1 MKFIK
6 YIISALLLLVSLS
19 CTTTDS
25 TEHGNLSLK
34 LTDAPMPYNQFMEAN
49 VTIDK
54 IEIGNSSNPN
64 SFVTI
69 MDSSTTYNM
78 LDMINGITETLANA
92 SIPVGDYDTIR
103 LYMSSSEMVT
113 NNGESYSY
121 DMSQNGMS
129 GGSMMGASN
138 MVINNENGSI
148 DITLDHML
156 NVQLGSDNEYLLDID
171 VEHSFMLEGVSY
183 QNAGNGMMLSM
194 TGFTFTPTMRFVAMN
209 NAGTISGNIH
219 DDQGNLAGV
228 SISLMQNNETYTTTH
243 TDENGNYTFI
253 GIPQGMYTINA
264 ESDDFV
270 MSTTGNE
277 SSMGDI
283 QMMSNAIL
291 TIDFNM
297 MASN

>member
-19 CTTTDS
+19 CTTDS

-34 LTDAPMPYNQFMEAN
+34 LTDAPMPYDQFMEAN

-64 SFVTI
+64 SFVII

-103 LYMSSSEMVT
+103 LYMSSSEMVM

-129 GGSMMGASN
+129 GVSMMGSD
-138 MVINNENGSI
+138 MMINNENGSI
-148 DITLDHML
+148 DITFDHML
-156 NVQLGSDNEYLLDID
+156 NVQLGSNNEYLLDID
-171 VEHSFMLEGVSY
+171 VENSFMLEGVSY
-183 QNAGNGMMLSM
+183 QTVGNQMMMNM
-194 TGFTFTPTMRFVAMN
+194 TGFTFTPTMRFVEMH
-209 NAGTISGNIH
+209 NAGTISGSVHN
-219 DDQGNLAGV
+219 DQGNLAGV
-228 SISLMQNNETYTTTH
+228 SISLIQNNETYTTTH
-243 TDENGNYTFI
+243 TDENGNYSFI
-253 GIPQGMYTINA
+253 GIPEGMYTINA

-270 MSTTGNE
+270 MSTTGND

-283 QMMSNAIL
+283 QMMSNATL

-297 MASN
+297 MSSN

>member
-19 CTTTDS
+19 CTTDS
-25 TEHGNLSLK
+25 TIEQGNVSLK

-78 LDMINGITETLANA
+78 LDMINGITESLANT
-92 SIPVGDYDTIR
+92 SVPVGDYDTIR
-103 LYMSSSEMVT
+103 LYMSSSEMIT

-121 DMSQNGMS
+121 NMSQNGMS
-129 GGSMMGASN
+129 GGGMMGSD
-138 MVINNENGSI
+138 MTINNENGSI

-156 NVQLGSDNEYLLDID
+156 NVQLGSNNEYLLDID
-171 VEHSFMLEGVSY
+171 IEHSFMLEGVNY
-183 QNAGNGMMLSM
+183 QNSGNGMMLSM

-209 NAGTISGNIH
+209 NAGTISGNVH
-219 DDQGNLAGV
+219 DNQGNLAGV
-228 SISLMQNNETYTTTH
+228 SISLMQNNQTYTTTH
-243 TDENGNYTFI
+243 TDQNGNYTFI
-253 GIPQGMYTINA
+253 GIPEGMYTINA
-264 ESDDFV
+264 ESNDFE

-277 SSMGDI
+277 SSMGAI
-283 QMMSNAIL
+283 EMMSNGTL

-297 MASN
+297 MPSN